1 MKLSLIAGCAA
12 LLLSP
17 VAAFQVA
24 TTRTPQQQQPQQQ
37 QRLVS
42 LTPRHMFGGAGEGSP
57 TEDNPE
63 EQAQME
69 ATAKSMG
76 MGVDEYKVAMNART
90 QLAKEMDSTM
100 VSAGNAA
107 TVSVERDVNNPP
119 KTLNIKI
126 TEEGKALGK
135 ADLSKE
141 LVSALK
147 AASEESKGGR
157 EASQKKMMQYITDQL
172 KQ

>member
-1 MKLSLIAGCAA
+1 MKLSLIAGCA

-24 TTRTPQQQQPQQQ
+24 TPQ
-37 QRLVS
+37 QRLS
-42 LTPRHMFGGAGEGSP
+42 LTQRQMFGGAGAGAP
-57 TEDNPE
+57 TEDNPDGE
-63 EQAQME
+63 AAME

-76 MGVDEYKVAMNART
+76 MGVAEYKVAMNART

-100 VSAGNAA
+100 VSAGKAA

-135 ADLSKE
+135 AGLSAE
-141 LVSALK
+141 LVSALR

-157 EASQKKMMQYITDQL
+157 EAAQKKMMAYITDQL

>member
-1 MKLSLIAGCAA
+1 MKFSLIAGCA

-17 VAAFQVA
+17 IAAFQVA
-24 TTRTPQQQQPQQQ
+24 TPPQQ
-37 QRLVS
+37 QRLS
-42 LTPRHMFGGAGEGSP
+42 LTQRQMFGGAGAGAP
-57 TEDNPE
+57 TEDDPE
-63 EQAQME
+63 AEAQME

-90 QLAKEMDSTM
+90 QFAKEMDTTM
-100 VSAGNAA
+100 VSAGKVA
-107 TVSVERDVNNPP
+107 TVWIERDVNNPP

-135 ADLSKE
+135 EELSNQ

-157 EASQKKMMQYITDQL
+157 EAAQKKMMAYITNQL

>member
-1 MKLSLIAGCAA
+1 MKLSLIAGCA

-24 TTRTPQQQQPQQQ
+24 TPPQ
-37 QRLVS
+37 QRLS
-42 LTPRHMFGGAGEGSP
+42 LTQRQMFGGAGAGTP

-63 EQAQME
+63 GEAQME

-90 QLAKEMDSTM
+90 QLAKEMDTTM
-100 VSAGNAA
+100 VSAGKAA
-107 TVSVERDVNNPP
+107 TVLVERDVNNPP

-135 ADLSKE
+135 AELSNE
-141 LVSALK
+141 LVSALR
-147 AASEESKGGR
+147 AASEASKGGR
-157 EASQKKMMQYITDQL
+157 EGAQKKMMQFITDQL
-172 KQ
+172 KK